1 MQDFLRGTL
10 RSALRLL
17 FKGVIG
23 LPIPESIQRIWME
36 MVTATTLAAR
46 GAQRERAIWG
56 VTGELVSRRGEDAPR
71 AILYLHGG
79 GYTLGSPN
87 THKSLSTHLAV
98 AARCKVLVP
107 DYRLAPEHPYP
118 AALEDAV
125 SAYRAL
131 LERFPAGQLAIGG
144 DSAGGGLALC
154 TALALR
160 KAGLPPPAALLLIS
174 PWTDM
179 TLSGETVNTLD
190 SVDPMLGRV
199 WLSRAAEAYR
209 GGLAPSDPQLSPL
222 FANLAGLPPILIQ
235 VGEDEILLD
244 DSRRLAERAKAAR
257 VDVALEVEAGYWHD
271 FQVHA
276 GVLDAS
282 DAAIARIAG
291 FLDRAWRRT

>member
-1 MQDFLRGTL
+1 MQEFLRGTL
-10 RSALRLL
+10 RGALRLL

-46 GAQRERAIWG
+46 GAQRERGTWG
-56 VTGELVSRRGEDAPR
+56 VTGELVCQRGEDAPR

-87 THKSLSTHLAV
+87 THKSLSTHLAIT
-98 AARCKVLVP
+98 ARCKVLVP
-107 DYRLAPEHPYP
+107 DYRLAPEYPYP

-131 LERFPAGQLAIGG
+131 LELFPAGQLAIGG

-154 TALALR
+154 TTLALR
-160 KAGLPPPAALLLIS
+160 EVGLPLPAALLLIS

-190 SVDPMLGRV
+190 KVDPMLGRV

-209 GGLAPSDPQLSPL
+209 GSVAPADPRLSPL
-222 FANLAGLPPILIQ
+222 FANLAGLPPMLIQ
-235 VGEDEILLD
+235 VGGDEILLD
-244 DSRRLAERAKAAR
+244 DSRRLAERAKAIG
-257 VDVALEVEAGYWHD
+257 VDVTLEVEAGYWHD

-291 FLDRAWRRT
+291 FLDRSWKRT